1 MWWNLEEA
9 ILEASR
15 IKIRNYERYRKRAF
29 DENRRRIR
37 RSSGIPVPLSA
48 DRPALWE
55 LDPALDP
62 FHVRAKAKS
71 ISHAVSRSLQTGRY
85 APLRPAGFRVAKRGE
100 GTRLVSS
107 FAIADEVIS
116 SRLYRSLLRKNRA
129 RLSARSYA
137 YRDDIGVYDAIMHIQ
152 SEWREEHRL
161 FVAEYDFTEFFDSI
175 SHAHIWR
182 TIDSLGLTL
191 TELEKSLIQAF
202 LTAPLPYTNLADK
215 SKAAEPRT
223 KGVPQGTSISLLLAN
238 IAASPLDR
246 ALERL
251 GVGFVRYADDTMIWS
266 RDYAAICRAVEELHA
281 ISSQLKSPIN
291 QEKSKG
297 VRLLVSPDTKRAE
310 FPFTAEVEYLS
321 HAVGLRSVRMKDDS
335 EREIRQH
342 ISAILFNN
350 LLREPL
356 KGTQDP
362 TRLGAVDKDYI
373 AYIWQLR
380 RYLYGNL
387 NESEVR
393 RLGRGPLPPISLRGA
408 MSRFPL
414 TDDDQSLRE
423 LDRWIATQTWLAL
436 RKRSALLAPL
446 VAFWAKP
453 QPWDL
458 PREGLTTF
466 TAASARTGKP
476 LDLRLPSALRMTTV
490 VRKAVRTHGTS
501 VVGRGSALYGNP

>member
-9 ILEASR
+9 ILEASKM
-15 IKIRNYERYRKRAF
+15 KIRNYERYRKRAF
-29 DENRRRIR
+29 DENNRRVR
-37 RSSGIPVPLSA
+37 RSSGAPQPLPA
-48 DRPALWE
+48 ERPALWT

-71 ISHAVSRSLQTGRY
+71 ISHALSRSLQNGRY
-85 APLRPAGFRVAKRGE
+85 VPLPPAGFRVAKHGE

-152 SEWREEHRL
+152 SEWREEHRV

-182 TIDSLGLTL
+182 TIDSLGLTM
-191 TELEKSLIQAF
+191 TALERHLIQAF
-202 LTAPLPYTNLADK
+202 LAAPLPFTNLTE
-215 SKAAEPRT
+215 KASAPECRT

-238 IAASPLDR
+238 IAVSPLDR

-281 ISSQLKSPIN
+281 ISSQLDSPIN

-321 HAVGLRSVRMKDDS
+321 HAVGLRSVRMKDDA
-335 EREIRQH
+335 EKEMRKH
-342 ISAILFNN
+342 ISQILFNN

-356 KGTQDP
+356 RGTQDP
-362 TRLGAVDKDYI
+362 SRLGVVDKDYI

-393 RLGRGPLPPISLRGA
+393 RLGRGSLPPINLRGA

-414 TDDDQSLRE
+414 TDDDRSLRE
-423 LDRWIATQTWLAL
+423 LDRWISTQTWLAL
-436 RKRSALLAPL
+436 RRRSALLSPL
-446 VAFWAKP
+446 VTFWAEP
-453 QPWDL
+453 QPWAMSRRD
-458 PREGLTTF
+458 LTTF
-466 TAASARTGKP
+466 TAESSRTGNP
-476 LDLRLPSALRMTTV
+476 LDLRLPSALRMATV
-490 VRKAVRTHGTS
+490 VSKAVRTHGTS
-501 VVGRGSALYGNP
+501 VVGRGSALYGSP